1 LRGRGHEI
9 FKPSLFTAPLVAFP
23 SPCGE
28 EVMKYEKLKQLNV
41 EWLTFPSPCG
51 EEVMKFETIADKES
65 DEGFPSPCGEEVMK
79 SRLLRRYG

>member
-1 LRGRGHEI
+1 
-9 FKPSLFTAPLVAFP
+9 
-23 SPCGE
+23 
-28 EVMKYEKLKQLNV
+28 MKYEKLKQLNV